1 MPENRHPKL
10 GAVGEVERTLAPRL
24 VALLEVRLLR
34 RTRLR
39 TPYPHTPYPHASL
52 HRPDLPIGVPAGVL
66 VGEHIDDGFRLEHA
80 AVICFQ

>member
-39 TPYPHTPYPHASL
+39 TPYPHASL